1 MEKFYTHFDSIDST
15 SGYAK
20 ANLATF
26 SKKGVTI
33 ISADEQIAS
42 YGQKKRTWLAPK
54 GEGLWVSFC
63 FYKENADGFILTR
76 HMAESLLTLL
86 KKKGVVGRIKWPND
100 IFVGDKKIAGILTEI
115 ADNFVIMGVGL
126 NVNMPISTLDKID
139 QPATSLLVET
149 KKRTSTKEL
158 LTSLANIFS
167 ALGSGLIA

>member
-100 IFVGDKKIAGILTEI
+100 IFVGDKKIAGILRSLEKDSENARRLTRLYNTGGRCVNPIKMIEI
-115 ADNFVIMGVGL
+115 TFEKC
-126 NVNMPISTLDKID
+126 KILPSRD
-139 QPATSLLVET
+139 G
-149 KKRTSTKEL
+149 
-158 LTSLANIFS
+158 I
-167 ALGSGLIA
+167 GLITKRCLKQTHLIGCA